1 MVLANELT
9 FARCMNS
16 EELNKEELVDPLK
29 ENENESVESVAEEA
43 VWPVDGELENGPDKL
58 KEEQEKYL
66 RLYSEFENF
75 RRRTARER
83 LELLQTAGKD
93 VISSVIPVLDD
104 FERALKSSE
113 GLKDSHSAVFEGFEL
128 IYKKMYST
136 LEAMG
141 LKPMNAKGEIF
152 DAEIHEAVTKIAA
165 ASESLKGKVVDE
177 LERGYYLNDKV
188 IRFAK
193 VVVGE

>member
-1 MVLANELT
+1 
-9 FARCMNS
+9 MNS
-16 EELNKEELVDPLK
+16 EELNKEELVDPSQ
-29 ENENESVESVAEEA
+29 ENKGETIESVAEETS
-43 VWPVDGELENGPDKL
+43 WPVDGELENVADKV

-75 RRRTARER
+75 RRRTAKER
-83 LELLQTAGKD
+83 LELLQTAGKE

-113 GLKDSHSAVFEGFEL
+113 GLKESHSAVFEGFEL
-128 IYKKMYST
+128 IYKKMFST
-136 LEAMG
+136 LESMG
-141 LKPMNAKGEIF
+141 LKPMNSTGQTF

-165 ASESLKGKVVDE
+165 PSDDLKGKVVDE